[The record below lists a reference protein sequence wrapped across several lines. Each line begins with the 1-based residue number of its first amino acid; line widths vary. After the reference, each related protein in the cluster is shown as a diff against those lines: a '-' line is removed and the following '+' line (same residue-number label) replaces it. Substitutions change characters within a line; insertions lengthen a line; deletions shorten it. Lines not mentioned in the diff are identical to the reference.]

1 MSGKYKINLL
11 FLLFLLLL
19 VAITL
24 LSGWFQK

>member
-19 VAITL
+19 VALAL
-24 LSGWFQK
+24 LSSWFQK

>member
-19 VAITL
+19 VALAL
-24 LSGWFQK
+24 LISWYQK

>member
-19 VAITL
+19 VALAL
-24 LSGWFQK
+24 LSSWYQK